1 MKNQQKQHHTVD
13 LDSFEYVSL
22 YQLIPSGTGMGQSH
36 LKTLV
41 DSVHNG
47 SANIKSLLI
56 SCKEGARV
64 HGSAFIRAL
73 GIDNYNQIDGSMLNP
88 AAGLHQ
94 FFAVR
99 KHEAHLITNADELSQ
114 LVQLPICNILTNQ
127 QFSLY
132 NYLKQGPD
140 IFAVHGLVVMT
151 TNNIKKVPDPILSC
165 FSHIVELEDYT
176 PTQLELIIL
185 QRLKYAHIEHKND
198 CILKNIVRYGNNNLA
213 QSIRFLRLCI
223 AVMQA
228 DGRQVLIPTDVMKAS
243 RLNRLAALPGD
254 DIPF

>member
-1 MKNQQKQHHTVD
+1 MKKQENQNQTVD
-13 LDSFEYVSL
+13 LDSFEDVSI

-41 DSVHNG
+41 DSQFNG
-47 SANIKSLLI
+47 SANLKSILI
-56 SCKEGARV
+56 VGKEGAST

-73 GIDNYNQIDGSMLNP
+73 GIDNYHQIDGSMLCS
-88 AAGLHQ
+88 ASGLHQ
-94 FFAVR
+94 FFYVSNY
-99 KHEAHLITNADELSQ
+99 EAYLITSAEKLSQ
-114 LVQLPICNILTNQ
+114 MVHLSVCNILRTQ
-127 QFSLY
+127 QFSIH
-132 NYLKQGPD
+132 NYLKECPD
-140 IFAVHGLVVMT
+140 IFVVPGLVVMT
-151 TNNIKKVPDPILSC
+151 TNNIKKIADPILS
-165 FSHIVELEDYT
+165 SIDHIVELEDYT

-228 DGRQVLIPTDVMKAS
+228 DGRQVLIPNDVMKAS
-243 RLNRLAALPGD
+243 RLNRLPSLPGD